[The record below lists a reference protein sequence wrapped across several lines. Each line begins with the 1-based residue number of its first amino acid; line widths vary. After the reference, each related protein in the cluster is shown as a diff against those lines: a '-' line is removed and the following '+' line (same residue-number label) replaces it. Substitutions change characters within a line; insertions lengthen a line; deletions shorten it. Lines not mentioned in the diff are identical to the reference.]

1 MKKIFLLLLSFIT
14 LAAYSQQSK
23 IFTVHNITVK
33 NGQKMAFEA
42 AYKQHVAKFH
52 KDDKEKVRVFEI
64 LSGPNAGSYQI
75 VSGPSTY
82 ADMDRER
89 SDNTVHGIDLD
100 KSFFA
105 YLENNGS
112 TNYFNMEDSLS
123 FHGDVNANKTLV
135 TIRHIK
141 PTMYTD
147 FFNEQKRTFKV
158 LHAMKGKFWDNL
170 NLRNYSQLWD
180 GSDQVIVSVRSLKD
194 GFKELENEYFGPMN
208 DGSPT
213 FKDVY
218 IQHYGSLDW
227 DKREKLFDTA
237 EVSRE
242 QFIRKLRTDM
252 SSQ

>member
-1 MKKIFLLLLSFIT
+1 MKRIFLLLLSFVTI
-14 LAAYSQQSK
+14 AAYTQQSK
-23 IFTVHNITVK
+23 IYTVHNITVK

-52 KDDKEKVRVFEI
+52 KADKEKVRVFEI

-75 VSGPSTY
+75 VSGPSSY

-100 KSFFA
+100 KSFFS
-105 YLENNGS
+105 YLESNGS
-112 TNYFNMEDSLS
+112 TNYFRLEDSLTL
-123 FHGDVNANKTLV
+123 HEDVNAEKTII

-141 PTMYTD
+141 PAMYGD
-147 FFNEQKRTFKV
+147 YFNEQKRTFKV
-158 LHAMKGKFWDNL
+158 LHALKGKFWDNL
-170 NLRNYSQLWD
+170 NLRYYSQLWD
-180 GSDQVIVSVRSLKD
+180 GSDPVLVGVRTLKE
-194 GFKELENEYFGPMN
+194 GFKELESGYFGPMN
-208 DGSPT
+208 DGNPS

-218 IQHYGSLDW
+218 IQHYGTLDW
-227 DKREKLFDTA
+227 DKREKLYDTA

-242 QFIRKLRTDM
+242 QFIRRLRTDL